1 MVRINLIELF
11 VKIKI
16 YLIRCK
22 QTTKRYNI
30 DINNFSSDW
39 ADGLAFCALI
49 NHFIPN
55 QFDFNSLNKVNRRL
69 NFELAFSTA

>member
-1 MVRINLIELF
+1 ME
-11 VKIKI
+11 
-16 YLIRCK
+16 
-22 QTTKRYNI
+22 
-30 DINNFSSDW
+30 INNFSSDW

-55 QFDFNSLNKVNRRL
+55 QFDFNSLSKENRRQ